1 MDDRVS
7 HISSIFYSA
16 LQALCFMFPIAPP
29 EINQSNTCSRPL
41 GWWRPSTSLPVP
53 RITAVRSLSKVNA
66 LTWRLRHPSSKPYLK
81 KVERSHENQH
91 LLFLFLL
98 LLLLFPCLAPSCACV
113 SANTGAW
120 IVDKPPVQL
129 SSAQRSLGNGLT
141 LCNKKTFFFFNS
153 PLHFFLKCLWEN
165 IQVRLE
171 LLYRRNNWTQTDLQG
186 KKRVNYFIYFN
197 I

>member
-1 MDDRVS
+1 MKAR
-7 HISSIFYSA
+7 
-16 LQALCFMFPIAPP
+16 
-29 EINQSNTCSRPL
+29 ET
-41 GWWRPSTSLPVP
+41 TSLVLVVHSCALIHVANCQLFPFFFFPQFISTTSLNCNLSFLGNCPVLLFF
-53 RITAVRSLSKVNA
+53 VLSFIAFPSAVNA

-129 SSAQRSLGNGLT
+129 SSAQRSLGNGPT

-153 PLHFFLKCLWEN
+153 PLHFFFKVS
-165 IQVRLE
+165 VRK
-171 LLYRRNNWTQTDLQG
+171 YPGQTGMALP
-186 KKRVNYFIYFN
+186 
-197 I
+197 